1 MEANKLPAYQ
11 MGSFEKNYNG
21 VRNSQMF
28 RSILGAPIVHPG
40 NVLPW
45 SLDMEAPDITR
56 PKPAKAPEN
65 RRPSGAS
72 HTVKVSIS
80 GPIGPIVRNDT
91 SEVTA
96 EGQMRGSN
104 PFGRMKTVDLKTAA
118 EAERQRID
126 AAFEREQGKKKLPDL
141 PAPEVG
147 TPSVVRSTSVKRKP
161 LISHLPSGPGAYRA
175 SAVGAPRG
183 VQRAS
188 ESDRPSGLGRSASA
202 PGAVRTDLGMPYS
215 TRTNSIL
222 TEDDDNTTQYTTFSH
237 APYTLAPGPPRIPQL
252 EGIEGGA
259 KVMFVNQI
267 VYDDPALVRS
277 IMGNTDVASTTSRYS
292 RSTGTT
298 VRRSPSSTSKPLP
311 GMLTPTG
318 EVDEPVT
325 TAASSVPVM
334 NRPRNVRSE
343 RERGIFPPNRDSGM
357 VAEMKYKKKHM
368 TMGLGKG
375 SNVLAIP
382 ANMRLSLPGQ
392 HVVKERSAK
401 EFIFPMPLSRVPSA
415 RKPIPPPIV
424 IVPAMIFSP
433 EITQH
438 APTPDLVDTTKK
450 LKRTMPSPNKQQ
462 DADKNIAY
470 EKAKAWI
477 DSVST
482 IAQSV
487 CSPMASTPGLLVSIQ
502 YGKSSGTKARM
513 NLISLTLS
521 PKANGDEEEF
531 TDIEIDSG
539 SESGEHEGGDE
550 GSDETPSEA
559 DDMIMSGGEGY
570 STEEESYEDYFTES
584 DEERRY
590 TNDEVVISD
599 VEDGVTFDK
608 IAVAERKLNS
618 KMNSLTAESL
628 GDPNHFQIGD
638 RIPTFSKSRR
648 KYGSRRKPPP
658 SPIAFLMRQRHES
671 QIQARL
677 LMFSGGRNFATLE
690 SLMDRLPTKSKRDT
704 QASYAS
710 DGQNSLIARLETEV
724 GQQESQWMGMRHSL
738 DSKRSSG
745 VSTTNSSVQEIARLS
760 QNLSQRRSLLAKL
773 NSGIDRRLSNAQAAN
788 VSATIPPS
796 SSSASEREQL
806 EGAQMEY
813 LTLAPSFPGNVEDI
827 SFRPTSI
834 LESQHTPISVV
845 SESEIDHSPAASPT
859 NVSKAQ
865 RESFYRNRNSSI
877 LLEGGDADFEHYE
890 VEEYEEEEE
899 QKECG
904 EDGVEVTIYSPNTC
918 SASVQESPIQMRH
931 SETEV
936 LPKSPISLLWNSRIL
951 REITSETNQLW
962 VYRPLSPESIFT
974 FPPAVGL
981 RPKQRISAAPTTK
994 VTSHLW
1000 SKPRYNRY
1008 VPLVGL
1014 WGSPKEFRPKSIIV
1028 SSTLVGRT
1036 RNPAKRVTFVEEV
1049 VTGKHDSHIHLRL
1062 TN

>member
-1 MEANKLPAYQ
+1 
-11 MGSFEKNYNG
+11 MGSFDKNYNG

-28 RSILGAPIVHPG
+28 RGIIGAPIVHPG
-40 NVLPW
+40 TVLPW
-45 SLDMEAPDITR
+45 SLDMEVSDITR
-56 PKPAKAPEN
+56 PEPAKALGG

-72 HTVKVSIS
+72 HIGKASIS
-80 GPIGPIVRNDT
+80 GPIGPIVRCDT
-91 SEVTA
+91 SEITA
-96 EGQMRGSN
+96 EEQVRVSN
-104 PFGRMKTVDLKTAA
+104 PFGRMKMVDLKTAA

-126 AAFEREQGKKKLPDL
+126 ATFEREQGKKKLPDI
-141 PAPEVG
+141 PALEVG
-147 TPSVVRSTSVKRKP
+147 TPGVVRSTSVKRKP
-161 LISHLPSGPGAYRA
+161 LISHLPSGPGAYRV
-175 SAVGAPRG
+175 SAVNAPRG
-183 VQRAS
+183 VRRAS
-188 ESDRPSGLGRSASA
+188 ESDGPSGLRRSASTA
-202 PGAVRTDLGMPYS
+202 GAERTGSGMPYS

-222 TEDDDNTTQYTTFSH
+222 TEDDDNTTQYTTVSH
-237 APYTLAPGPPRIPQL
+237 APYTLAPGPPRIPKL
-252 EGIEGGA
+252 EGIEGDA
-259 KVMFVNQI
+259 KVMFINQI

-292 RSTGTT
+292 HSTGTT

-325 TAASSVPVM
+325 TTTSPVPVM

-357 VAEMKYKKKHM
+357 VAEMRYKRKHI
-368 TMGLGKG
+368 TMALGKG
-375 SNVLAIP
+375 SNVVAIP
-382 ANMRLSLPGQ
+382 TKMRLSLPGQ
-392 HVVKERSAK
+392 HVVKEKSVQ
-401 EFIFPMPLSRVPSA
+401 EFVFPMPLSRVPSA

-450 LKRTMPSPNKQQ
+450 LEKRTMPSPNRQQ
-462 DADKNIAY
+462 DVGKNAAY

-482 IAQSV
+482 IPQGV
-487 CSPMASTPGLLVSIQ
+487 CSPMASTPGLLISVP
-502 YGKSSGTKARM
+502 YGKSSGTRM
-513 NLISLTLS
+513 RLISLTLS
-521 PKANGDEEEF
+521 PKANRDEGEF

-539 SESGEHEGGDE
+539 SESGEHEDDDE

-584 DEERRY
+584 DEERRC
-590 TNDEVVISD
+590 TNDGVVISD
-599 VEDGVTFDK
+599 IEDGTTFDK
-608 IAVAERKLNS
+608 IAVAERKLNA
-618 KMNSLTAESL
+618 KMNSLTAGSL

-677 LMFSGGRNFATLE
+677 LMFSGGQNLATLE

-704 QASYAS
+704 QASYVS
-710 DGQNSLIARLETEV
+710 DGQNSLIAHLETEV
-724 GQQESQWMGMRHSL
+724 GQQENQWMGMRQSF

-745 VSTTNSSVQEIARLS
+745 VSTTNSSVQELVRLS

-788 VSATIPPS
+788 VSATTPS
-796 SSSASEREQL
+796 PLSGASGREQL

-813 LTLAPSFPGNVEDI
+813 LTLAPSFPAGVEEI
-827 SFRPTSI
+827 SFRPASI
-834 LESQHTPISVV
+834 LESQHTPISVC
-845 SESEIDHSPAASPT
+845 SESELDHSPVASP
-859 NVSKAQ
+859 VSVGKVQ
-865 RESFYRNRNSSI
+865 RESFYKNNNSNI
-877 LLEGGDADFEHYE
+877 LLEVEDADFEHYE
-890 VEEYEEEEE
+890 VEEYEEEQE

-904 EDGVEVTIYSPNTC
+904 EDEIQITIYSPSTRPANI
-918 SASVQESPIQMRH
+918 QESPIQVHR
-931 SETEV
+931 STSEV
-936 LPKSPISLLWNSRIL
+936 LPKSLLWNSRTP
-951 REITSETNQLW
+951 REITLETSQLW
-962 VYRPLSPESIFT
+962 VYRPLSPESTFV
-974 FPPAVGL
+974 FPPAIGL
-981 RPKQRISAAPTTK
+981 RPKQRISAAPIIK
-994 VTSHLW
+994 AASHLW
-1000 SKPRYNRY
+1000 SKPRHARY
-1008 VPLVGL
+1008 YPSVGL

-1028 SSTLVGRT
+1028 SSTLAKRT
-1036 RNPAKRVTFVEEV
+1036 RNSAKRVTFAEEV
-1049 VTGKHDSHIHLRL
+1049 VAGKYDPHTHLRL
-1062 TN
+1062 TNVFCNSQSYWFLRKI